1 MISFVLERSEPRLLL
16 CHLAFYGLAA
26 ILEDAGHDDLRLSWT
41 PGMTPRPV
49 LAGEGLDPERVGQA
63 VREHATVRAAAG
75 AWPSQRT
82 VVGGKPRGLMSPRL
96 SPLTD
101 TEWEGFQA
109 RRRAVLDSLTAA
121 EGRLDLRL
129 IAALGE
135 PSYWRANR
143 KGERLQDDGASRL
156 EMQPRNQ
163 GSEWV
168 ANRLDPIAQAVA
180 ERTADGVVAGLTG
193 AATVDE
199 VGGNRQDSRSA
210 TGFGPPGPV
219 DNAMVWCALWSISQF
234 PIAQR
239 LAGAAT
245 TTGHVGRATAGW
257 FYVPVWTGSWRPAR
271 LRTILAS
278 TPLRLY
284 AAAKLPEE
292 NAATASLTAD
302 PARLWLSARSVSAVI
317 RFPVRRF
324 GSDSAPERR
333 AQLGEILHIGS
344 RP

>member
-1 MISFVLERSEPRLLL
+1 MTSFVLERSEPRLLL

-26 ILEDAGHDDLRLSWT
+26 ILENAGHDDLRLSWT
-41 PGMTPRPV
+41 PGMAPRPV
-49 LAGEGLDPERVGQA
+49 LSGEGLDPERLGQA
-63 VREHATVRAAAG
+63 VHEHATVRAAKG
-75 AWPSQRT
+75 AWPSERA

-96 SPLTD
+96 STLID
-101 TEWEGFQA
+101 AEWEGFQA
-109 RRRAVLDSLTAA
+109 RRHAVLDSLTAA
-121 EGRLDLRL
+121 GDGLDLRL

-168 ANRLDPIAQAVA
+168 ANRLHPIAQAVA
-180 ERTADGVVAGLTG
+180 DRTVDGVVAGLTG
-193 AATVDE
+193 KATVDE
-199 VGGNRQDSRSA
+199 VGANRPDSRSA

-219 DNAMVWCALWSISQF
+219 DNAVVWCALWGISQF

-245 TTGHVGRATAGW
+245 TTGHVGRTGAGW
-257 FYVPVWTGSWRPAR
+257 FYLPVWTGSWRPAR
-271 LRTILAS
+271 LRTVLAS
-278 TPLRLY
+278 KPLRQY
-284 AAAKLPEE
+284 AASGLPDET
-292 NAATASLTAD
+292 AATAPLVAD

-333 AQLGEILHIGS
+333 AQLGEILHTGS